1 MKVFKRVE
9 EQKYVNRFRIKEKKA
24 KNELEEY
31 ESPVSKRNKRLNV
44 LFKKLFTDW
53 KGQENERQEAE
64 LKEEVGKKM
73 AKKKRI
79 LNSIETYFA
88 KKTGIGPF
96 DNVE

>member
-53 KGQENERQEAE
+53 KGKENERQ
-64 LKEEVGKKM
+64 EEVGKKM
-73 AKKKRI
+73 AKQKRI
-79 LNSIETYFA
+79 FNSIETYFA
-88 KKTGIGPF
+88 KKTGIRPF